1 LDPPEGPCL
10 RLQVLSRCLA
20 VVAAA
25 HAWLTGRA
33 GRYLAAWAL
42 PQFLL
47 LTQGDLQVLKAE
59 TEQLVLQVSR
69 TFPELENSHGDTHP
83 EPPPTSLWELQLCRQ
98 IHEMANNIQLFSGDV
113 LKMFSTSCKRIS
125 AEIFDQTMPLGRHW
139 RLGPRAGGYGGLLG
153 AQGVHVGADSAE
165 QGPHAPPELP
175 STPSAYAAAAVQAV
189 LGQVLQGAQALP
201 RDAQVPTLAR
211 VTTAFLEAW
220 MDHIL
225 TRRIKFR

>member
-1 LDPPEGPCL
+1 APPGGPCL
-10 RLQVLSRCLA
+10 RLQVLGRCLA
-20 VVAAA
+20 AVAAA

-59 TEQLVLQVSR
+59 TEQLVLQVSG
-69 TFPELENSHGDTHP
+69 TFPEPGDTDGDTPP
-83 EPPPTSLWELQLCRQ
+83 EPSPVSPWELQLCRQ
-98 IHEMANNIQLFSGDV
+98 IHEAANNIQLFSRDV
-113 LKMFSTSCKRIS
+113 LRMFSTSCKRLS

-139 RLGPRAGGYGGLLG
+139 RLGPRA
-153 AQGVHVGADSAE
+153 
-165 QGPHAPPELP
+165 ELP

-201 RDAQVPTLAR
+201 RDAQAPTLAR

-225 TRRIKFR
+225 THRIKFR

>member
-1 LDPPEGPCL
+1 IAPPGGLCL
-10 RLQVLSRCLA
+10 RLQVLGRCLA
-20 VVAAA
+20 AVAAA
-25 HAWLTGRA
+25 QAWLTGRA

-47 LTQGDLQVLKAE
+47 LTQGDLQVQGNRGHEGLGAHRGAGFTPAPLQVLKAE
-59 TEQLVLQVSR
+59 AEQLMLQVSG
-69 TFPELENSHGDTHP
+69 TFPEPEDIHGDSPP
-83 EPPPTSLWELQLCRQ
+83 EPLPSPGSPWELQLCRQ
-98 IHEMANNIQLFSGDV
+98 IRNVANSIQLFSGDV
-113 LKMFSTSCKRIS
+113 LWMFSTSCKRLS

-139 RLGPRAGGYGGLLG
+139 RLRPRA
-153 AQGVHVGADSAE
+153 
-165 QGPHAPPELP
+165 ELP
-175 STPSAYAAAAVQAV
+175 SSPSAYAVAAVQAV

-201 RDAQVPTLAR
+201 HDAQVPTLAR

>member
-1 LDPPEGPCL
+1 SPSASPGGLCL
-10 RLQVLSRCLA
+10 RLQVLGRCLA
-20 VVAAA
+20 AAAAA

-47 LTQGDLQVLKAE
+47 LTQGDLQVWRAEGRGGDLGPGFTPPAPLQVLKAE
-59 TEQLVLQVSR
+59 TEQLVLQVSG
-69 TFPELENSHGDTHP
+69 TFPELENTDRDTP
-83 EPPPTSLWELQLCRQ
+83 AEPPPVSPWELQLCRQ
-98 IHEMANNIQLFSGDV
+98 IHGAANNIQLFSGDV
-113 LKMFSTSCKRIS
+113 LRMFSTSCKRLS

-139 RLGPRAGGYGGLLG
+139 RLGPRA
-153 AQGVHVGADSAE
+153 
-165 QGPHAPPELP
+165 ELP

-201 RDAQVPTLAR
+201 RDAQAPTLAR

>member
-1 LDPPEGPCL
+1 VSPGGPCL
-10 RLQVLSRCLA
+10 RLQVLGRCLA
-20 VVAAA
+20 AVAAA

-47 LTQGDLQVLKAE
+47 ITQGDLQVLKAE
-59 TEQLVLQVSR
+59 TEQLVLQVSG
-69 TFPELENSHGDTHP
+69 TFPELGDTDGDTPP
-83 EPPPTSLWELQLCRQ
+83 EPPHGSPWELQLCRQ
-98 IHEMANNIQLFSGDV
+98 IHGAANNIQLFSSDV
-113 LKMFSTSCKRIS
+113 LGMFSSSCKRLS

-139 RLGPRAGGYGGLLG
+139 RLGPRA
-153 AQGVHVGADSAE
+153 
-165 QGPHAPPELP
+165 ELP

-201 RDAQVPTLAR
+201 RDAQAPTLAR

-225 TRRIKFR
+225 THRIKFR

>member
-1 LDPPEGPCL
+1 LAPPGGPCL
-10 RLQVLSRCLA
+10 RLQVLGRCLA
-20 VVAAA
+20 VAAAA

-59 TEQLVLQVSR
+59 MEQLVVQVSR
-69 TFPELENSHGDTHP
+69 TFPELGDTHGDTPP
-83 EPPPTSLWELQLCRQ
+83 ESLPVSLWELQLCRQ
-98 IHEMANNIQLFSGDV
+98 IHVVANNIQVWRDTDGGSGAEGCLRCLCQPVSHRGVDV
-113 LKMFSTSCKRIS
+113 G
-125 AEIFDQTMPLGRHW
+125 DH
-139 RLGPRAGGYGGLLG
+139 
-153 AQGVHVGADSAE
+153 SAE
-165 QGPHAPPELP
+165 QGPRAPPELP
-175 STPSAYAAAAVQAV
+175 STPSEYAAAAVQAV

-201 RDAQVPTLAR
+201 RDAQAPTLAR

>member
-1 LDPPEGPCL
+1 APPGGPSL
-10 RLQVLSRCLA
+10 RLQVLGRCLA
-20 VVAAA
+20 GVAAA

-59 TEQLVLQVSR
+59 TEQLVLQVHR
-69 TFPELENSHGDTHP
+69 TFPQPGDAHGDTHGDTLP
-83 EPPPTSLWELQLCRQ
+83 EPPSVSPWELQLCQQ
-98 IHEMANNIQLFSGDV
+98 IYVVANNIQLFSGDV
-113 LKMFSTSCKRIS
+113 LRMFSTSCKRLS

-139 RLGPRAGGYGGLLG
+139 RLGPRA
-153 AQGVHVGADSAE
+153 
-165 QGPHAPPELP
+165 ELP
-175 STPSAYAAAAVQAV
+175 SCPSAYAAAAVQAV

-201 RDAQVPTLAR
+201 RDAQAPTLAQ

>member
-1 LDPPEGPCL
+1 AAPPGGVCL
-10 RLQVLSRCLA
+10 RLQVLGRCLA
-20 VVAAA
+20 AVAAA

-47 LTQGDLQVLKAE
+47 LTQGDLQVREHGGHGGLGGHSRAGLTPSAPLQVLKAE
-59 TEQLVLQVSR
+59 AEQLMLQVSG
-69 TFPELENSHGDTHP
+69 TFPEPGDIPGDSPP
-83 EPPPTSLWELQLCRQ
+83 EPPPSPGSPWELQLCQQ
-98 IHEMANNIQLFSGDV
+98 IRDMANSIQLFSGDV
-113 LKMFSTSCKRIS
+113 LWMFSTSCKRLS

-139 RLGPRAGGYGGLLG
+139 RLGPRA
-153 AQGVHVGADSAE
+153 
-165 QGPHAPPELP
+165 ELP
-175 STPSAYAAAAVQAV
+175 SSPSAYAAAAVQAV

-201 RDAQVPTLAR
+201 HDAQVPTLAR